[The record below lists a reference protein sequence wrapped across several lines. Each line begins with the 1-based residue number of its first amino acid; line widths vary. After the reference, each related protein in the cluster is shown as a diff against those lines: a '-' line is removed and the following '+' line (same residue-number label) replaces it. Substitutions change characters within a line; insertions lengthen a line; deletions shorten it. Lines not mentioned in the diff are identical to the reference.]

1 MELVGMGKIENYR
14 CGRYGGMSRD
24 GGHGRDCGVV
34 DACSQYYRSY
44 LRAVRWLAEEC
55 DKYYDDSQYGMDRII
70 KDVMLGRI
78 APNNDDYVILVPL
91 HGQDRHFMSPG
102 IRVEEKTA
110 RLIREVQRDFDLQN
124 DAKYFGQFKTACGK
138 SLDQVRQQFYIDC
151 FSECVH
157 PQSSRMKANTTECV
171 PVPSSEHVA
180 EIVGKKG
187 KRISVYNL
195 PSLSAHVGL
204 ARCRPPA
211 SSRRFAR
218 SVVCRPAAAAAART
232 PAGKSKM
239 AAPCGRP
246 AMPMRAAGRRTKGLA
261 GSGAVGA
268 GTTWARPPPGRPSCP
283 VWGHPVNGSRPSGW
297 CCFCRRLMGLRVN
310 SCRDA

>member
-1 MELVGMGKIENYR
+1 MEVVGMGKIENFR
-14 CGRYGGMSRD
+14 SGRYGGMSRD

-34 DACSQYYRSY
+34 DTCSQYYRSY

-55 DKYYDDSQYGMDRII
+55 DKFYDDPQFGMDRLI
-70 KDVMLGRI
+70 KDIMLGRI
-78 APNNDDYVILVPL
+78 APNNDDYVVLPPL
-91 HGQDRHFMSPG
+91 HGQDRHFIGP
-102 IRVEEKTA
+102 IRVEDKTA

-124 DAKYFGQFKTACGK
+124 DTKYFGQFKTACGK

-187 KRISVYNL
+187 ECVSPPPPPTWCLHCPRCRAVRAVS
-195 PSLSAHVGL
+195 PGPLSAD
-204 ARCRPPA
+204 
-211 SSRRFAR
+211 
-218 SVVCRPAAAAAART
+218 RPAAAAVRT

-239 AAPCGRP
+239 AAPCARP
-246 AMPMRAAGRRTKGLA
+246 AMRAAGRRTKGLA
-261 GSGAVGA
+261 GSGALGEGPRGPA
-268 GTTWARPPPGRPSCP
+268 TWPT
-283 VWGHPVNGSRPSGW
+283 
-297 CCFCRRLMGLRVN
+297 
-310 SCRDA
+310 